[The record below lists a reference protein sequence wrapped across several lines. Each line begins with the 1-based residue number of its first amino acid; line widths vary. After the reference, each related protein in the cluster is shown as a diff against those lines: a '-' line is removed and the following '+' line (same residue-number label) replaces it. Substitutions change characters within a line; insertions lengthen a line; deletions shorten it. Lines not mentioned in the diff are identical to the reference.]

1 MIQIIW
7 APVVVYS
14 PTINPENC
22 IKSYELAKFQSVRS
36 INGDRRTQVPK
47 NILLFAYRFY
57 MQMQTLFIQLKLAL
71 QTQWQL
77 LSSHLTFKNSVLA
90 KILNNQSC
98 PAMDSK
104 ASSFH

>member
-1 MIQIIW
+1 M
-7 APVVVYS
+7 
-14 PTINPENC
+14 
-22 IKSYELAKFQSVRS
+22 
-36 INGDRRTQVPK
+36 PK

-77 LSSHLTFKNSVLA
+77 LSSHLTFIQYFGKHT
-90 KILNNQSC
+90 ILNQSC

>member
-1 MIQIIW
+1 MQD
-7 APVVVYS
+7 V
-14 PTINPENC
+14 
-22 IKSYELAKFQSVRS
+22 KFEGKNKYN
-36 INGDRRTQVPK
+36 IDKYK
-47 NILLFAYRFY
+47 NILHFAYRFY

-71 QTQWQL
+71 QAQWQL

>member
-1 MIQIIW
+1 M
-7 APVVVYS
+7 
-14 PTINPENC
+14 
-22 IKSYELAKFQSVRS
+22 
-36 INGDRRTQVPK
+36 PK

-57 MQMQTLFIQLKLAL
+57 MQMQTLFIQLKFAL

-77 LSSHLTFKNSVLA
+77 LTFKNSVLA